1 MSTDKNYWRVCT
13 TCRIPMAFGSDYY
26 RCSVS
31 TCQRRTTGYTFC
43 SPECHQAH
51 VPVLNHREA
60 WAEPQVAPT
69 RAQWDAQL
77 AEQAREA
84 RPARGEEHAPAARP
98 AATAPLPPG
107 TTRIALREDDLPED
121 ILIVASKLKA
131 YVRARSGMNT
141 SDGVMQALSDLVRE
155 WTDDAIRR
163 AAADERKTVMDR
175 DFPAQG
181 RAVTTR
187 G

>member
-1 MSTDKNYWRVCT
+1 MDTDQNHWRVCT
-13 TCRIPMAFGSDYY
+13 TCRKPLSFGAEYY

-31 TCQRRTTGYTFC
+31 TCQRRNTSYTFC

-60 WAEPQVAPT
+60 WAEPQVALT
-69 RAQWDAQL
+69 RAAWEKHL
-77 AEQAREA
+77 AEEANETTRSLGRSTVARESTS
-84 RPARGEEHAPAARP
+84 AAS
-98 AATAPLPPG
+98 A
-107 TTRIALREDDLPED
+107 ALREDDLPGD

-141 SDGVMQALSDLVRE
+141 SDGVMQALSRLVRA

-163 AAADERKTVMDR
+163 AGADNRKTVMDR
-175 DFPAQG
+175 DFPSPP
-181 RAVTTR
+181 R
-187 G
+187 

>member
-1 MSTDKNYWRVCT
+1 MTTAQDHWRVCT
-13 TCRIPMAFGSDYY
+13 TCRKPLAFGAEYY

-31 TCQRRTTGYTFC
+31 TCQRRTTSYTFC

-69 RAQWDAQL
+69 RAAWEVQL
-77 AEQAREA
+77 AEETEPA
-84 RPARGEEHAPAARP
+84 RPNERGAVARDAS
-98 AATAPLPPG
+98 ATG
-107 TTRIALREDDLPED
+107 STALRDDEVPDD

-141 SDGVMQALSDLVRE
+141 SDGVMQALSKLVRA
-155 WTDDAIRR
+155 WTDDAIRS
-163 AAADERKTVMDR
+163 AGADNRKTVMDR
-175 DFPAQG
+175 DFPTPP
-181 RAVTTR
+181 R
-187 G
+187 

>member
-1 MSTDKNYWRVCT
+1 MSTDKGYWRVCT
-13 TCRIPMAFGSDYY
+13 TCRTPMAFGTSYY

-60 WAEPQVAPT
+60 WAEPRVAPT

-77 AEQAREA
+77 AEQADDATPARAAE
-84 RPARGEEHAPAARP
+84 RPAPAHD
-98 AATAPLPPG
+98 ATPAPLPPG
-107 TTRIALREDDLPED
+107 TTRIALNDDNLPDD

-141 SDGVMQALSDLVRE
+141 SEGVMRALSELVRE
-155 WTDDAIRR
+155 WTDDAIRH

-175 DFPAQG
+175 DFPHSRRSA
-181 RAVTTR
+181 T
-187 G
+187 